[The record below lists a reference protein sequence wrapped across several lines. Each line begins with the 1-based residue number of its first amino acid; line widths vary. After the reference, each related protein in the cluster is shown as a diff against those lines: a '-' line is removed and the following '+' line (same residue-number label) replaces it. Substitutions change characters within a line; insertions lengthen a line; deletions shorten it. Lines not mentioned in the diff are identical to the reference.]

1 MRGVIKF
8 PNVIG
13 EATTFEMR
21 KTEAGY
27 DCLLDG
33 IAIPAVLSQKLVIGQ
48 GVPKVVLEIAVKTY
62 QGLTETFET
71 DSR

>member
-1 MRGVIKF
+1 MIKF
-8 PNVIG
+8 PVIG
-13 EATTFEMR
+13 DAADFTVKRTDS
-21 KTEAGY
+21 GY

-33 IAIPAVLSQKLVIGQ
+33 ISIPSVISQKLVVGE

-62 QGLTETFET
+62 QGLTEIFEA

>member
-1 MRGVIKF
+1 MVKF
-8 PNVIG
+8 PVIG
-13 EATTFEMR
+13 DAADFTIR
-21 KTEAGY
+21 RTESGY
-27 DCLLDG
+27 DCLLNG
-33 IAIPAVLSQKLVIGQ
+33 VSIPSVISQKLVVGD